1 VSAAKSSSSG
11 GGSHAQIASSTVTDE
26 PERLGARLL
35 AFAALWSLLCGLLL
49 VLSFVV
55 LAVVAFAALLLAVFA
70 LGGIWLQRRLELG
83 YRASAGLVSASQAA
97 QRLRPRLPRPAV
109 RRPLQRLAI
118 RIREAASAAPGRG
131 SALLATGIRI
141 YAVAVYW
148 ASGRMSKLLAGNSR
162 LGMSHS
168 RKALELNEL
177 GTQLRR
183 QGEHEQAAE
192 QHRVALAIARDLGDE
207 HAEALTLNNLALAL
221 AQGGAESEAVRHL
234 EQALV
239 VLRELGDEKH
249 EGQVIA
255 NLGIVYRRQGNS
267 EEAVSLLHEA
277 LDKLPPESW
286 AYRQVE
292 KELRRAS

>member
-26 PERLGARLL
+26 RERLGPRLL
-35 AFAALWSLLCGLLL
+35 ALAALWSLLCGLLL
-49 VLSFVV
+49 ALSFVV
-55 LAVVAFAALLLAVFA
+55 VAVVAFAALLLVGLVAGAV
-70 LGGIWLQRRLELG
+70 LLQRRLELG
-83 YRASAGLVSASQAA
+83 YRVSAGLISAGQAA
-97 QRLRPRLPRPAV
+97 QRRRPRIPRPAV
-109 RRPLQRLAI
+109 RQPLRRLAI
-118 RIREAASAAPGRG
+118 RTRDAASTAPGRG
-131 SALLATGIRI
+131 SALLAAGVRT

-148 ASGRMSKLLAGNSR
+148 VSGRMSRILAGNSR
-162 LGMSHS
+162 LGTLRS

-192 QHRVALAIARDLGDE
+192 QHRVALAIARDLGDV

-221 AQGGAESEAVRHL
+221 AQGGAETEAVRHL